1 MRLGN
6 FWRICMTRASLI
18 SVIFAAAFAAS
29 CGGGG
34 GGDLQAPAASN
45 NLAASALQVNSPEP
59 RIGYPL
65 RVTVSI
71 TAEQGADDVSV
82 SLFAV
87 ERNSDPAA
95 LTRQTPLGTQV
106 IPRVEAGSH
115 PYELEINIPSSVEL
129 PGAYHIA
136 AVVNPVNEVPE
147 TAEADNVASSEATL
161 SPAGSPNVFII
172 EAIPDRT
179 VLELDSTSY
188 AEQVPGAAGNVHN
201 SDAGATVQIGTEGLA
216 VGTQIDLQAFASLR
230 LTRSDR
236 GTSHVVP
243 LYLWNSD
250 AGRYNNAFGVD
261 PAAPPSFDPFGPSPA
276 VVGVAEWLPIGQ
288 GLPRLVRQVADE
300 VTIDDVDR
308 RFVHLDFYFPGK
320 LADELRIALRHL
332 NVLFS
337 DPYLPPPDLSP
348 RDISDFRSF
357 LFGLPVSSDP
367 SKPFD
372 EGPAMAVM
380 GFEICVQVRPADPAV
395 VDRFPAD
402 NELCTP
408 IAIKL
413 PAEPPP
419 IPVPQIPI
427 AFTPQFS
434 KPAAPVFFNGGY
446 QSRWDGKA
454 FGYGLDFG
462 ASSSADHRGLIVES
476 RGSIPV
482 AIFGNTIGD
491 LMNVVA
497 RGQALPDYS
506 GKPTG
511 QSPGFTLQLRF
522 ADQMLLSVDKDPI
535 ATVSVPFI
543 SFSKEK
549 KFPEPTLQLVPGQ
562 VTCKLRFMVGPVAL
576 CLESFVNANIGVGS
590 EVGFLPNG
598 FNASIGPSAH
608 LEAGA
613 SAFAA
618 VPFFDVGVRG
628 VVTLVEEK
636 FGVTSAATLNVADAG
651 LTSGIAEIVITPSL
665 EIANEIT
672 GASGKVE
679 GFAKYEVP
687 SFRKCSWGFFT
698 GLCPTTRSIETKV
711 TIKDFGQAFKKKDVL
726 FKRATEIDV
735 VVVPGVAPAYYSP

>member
-1 MRLGN
+1 
-6 FWRICMTRASLI
+6 MTRASLI
-18 SVIFAAAFAAS
+18 SAIFIAAFAAG

-34 GGDLQAPAASN
+34 GAAGGDPQVPAASN
-45 NLAASALQVNSPEP
+45 NLSASALQIDSPDP

-87 ERNSDPAA
+87 EKTTDPAA
-95 LTRQTPLGTQV
+95 LTRQTPLGTQI

-129 PGAYHIA
+129 PGAYYIA

-147 TAEADNVASSEATL
+147 TAEADNIASSEATL
-161 SPAGSPNVFII
+161 SPSGSPNVFII

-179 VLELDSTSY
+179 VLELDTTSY
-188 AEQVPGAAGNVHN
+188 AEQVPGATGNVHN
-201 SDAGATVQIGTEGLA
+201 SDAGATIQIGTEGLA
-216 VGTQIDLQAFASLR
+216 VGTQIDLQAFARLR

-261 PAAPPSFDPFGPSPA
+261 PAAPPSFDPFSPSPA
-276 VVGVAEWLPIGQ
+276 VAGVPEWLAIGQ
-288 GLPRLVRQVADE
+288 GQPRLVRQLGDE

-332 NVLFS
+332 SVLFS
-337 DPYLPPPDLSP
+337 DPNFPPPDLSP
-348 RDISDFRSF
+348 RDISDLRSF

-367 SKPFD
+367 NKPFD
-372 EGPAMAVM
+372 EGQALAVM
-380 GFEICVQVRPADPAV
+380 GFEICVQVKPADPAV
-395 VDRFPAD
+395 VDRFPDD
-402 NELCTP
+402 NEACVPVT
-408 IAIKL
+408 IKL
-413 PAEPPP
+413 PPEPPP
-419 IPVPQIPI
+419 IPVPQVPI
-427 AFTPQFS
+427 AFTPQFP
-434 KPAAPVFFNGGY
+434 KPALPVFFDGGY

-454 FGYGLDFG
+454 FGYGLAFG

-482 AIFGNTIGD
+482 TIFGNTIGD

-506 GKPTG
+506 GMPTG

-522 ADQMLLSVDKDPI
+522 ADQMLLAVDKDPI

-590 EVGFLPNG
+590 EVGFLANG

-636 FGVTSAATLNVADAG
+636 FGVTSGASLKVVDAG
-651 LTSGIAEIVITPSL
+651 LASGIAEIVIEPSL
-665 EIANEIT
+665 TIGNEIT

-711 TIKDFGQAFKKKDVL
+711 TIKDFGAAFKKKDIL
-726 FKRATEIDV
+726 LNRASQIDV
-735 VVVPGVAPAYYSP
+735 VVMPGMAPTYYSP